1 MKVYTEVAQKN
12 YDQVKPESI
21 NDNTRLVVGEYNGRL
36 NGQNMPVNALN
47 QNKFIPPT
55 GTDAVIIDVKELE
68 WIGQTQSYY
77 RVRRWNTYED
87 GINIHRP
94 MESID
99 LNNFNWSSGWNNLT
113 EVSTEFERF
122 YIEFQANSGT
132 LNGCFDINFRH
143 GVDRILVEVEG
154 EPSVQT
160 FSEDWYTRWGLF
172 CNDVLIAETGRC
184 YPRLENLSIPFHLF
198 VGTQPVRLE
207 LKWQTVNYN
216 ANEEFG
222 YSPLPYSRL
231 EIYGANIWVCN
242 TKR

>member
-55 GTDAVIIDVKELE
+55 GTDVVITGVRKLE

-77 RVRRWNTYED
+77 CVRRWNTYED
-87 GINIHRP
+87 STNIHIP
-94 MESID
+94 MENID

-113 EVSTEFERF
+113 EVSSEFERF

-143 GVDRILVEVEG
+143 GEDWLEYEDARYLY
-154 EPSVQT
+154 SQ
-160 FSEDWYTRWGLF
+160 DWYTRWGLF

-184 YPRLENLSIPFHLF
+184 YPRLENLSIPFHIF

-207 LKWQTVNYN
+207 LKWQTVTSTL
-216 ANEEFG
+216 AELIPG
-222 YSPLPYSRL
+222 YTGTSRSRL